1 MLTVSFAFVLATAL
15 ALAFKQ
21 TRALGVVGVF
31 VLLCISPLIVGGL
44 LLVAGAVYC
53 MILLR
58 RSHPAAPMRTVHRR
72 GRVPARLARA
82 TRAILYTGRS
92 GPH

>member
-44 LLVAGAVYC
+44 LLVAGVVYFFARR
-53 MILLR
+53 R
-58 RSHPAAPMRTVHRR
+58 RSASVASRR
-72 GRVPARLARA
+72 LPRLD
-82 TRAILYTGRS
+82 
-92 GPH
+92 

>member
-21 TRALGVVGVF
+21 TRALGVVGIF
-31 VLLCISPLIVGGL
+31 ILLCISPLVFGGL
-44 LLVAGAVYC
+44 LLGAGVVYW

-58 RSHPAAPMRTVHRR
+58 RSHPAVPMKTVHRR
-72 GRVPARLARA
+72 NTVPKRLARA
-82 TRAILYTGRS
+82 ARSMRDARRS
-92 GPH
+92 GRR